1 MNRKQVVMSYRFSRL
16 HTLASQI
23 HGYVSEE
30 GSEDDRIH
38 KVPCFHHPVSSELE
52 ESAPK
57 DHCAVA
63 GVEELAD
70 PCYKPQS

>member
-1 MNRKQVVMSYRFSRL
+1 MVIADRFSRL

-23 HGYVSEE
+23 HGCVSEE
-30 GSEDDRIH
+30 DSEDDTVH
-38 KVPCFHHPVSSELE
+38 KVPCFHHPVSSELQ

-57 DHCAVA
+57 EHCAVA
-63 GVEELAD
+63 GVGELAD

>member
-1 MNRKQVVMSYRFSRL
+1 VSSDSFSRL

-30 GSEDDRIH
+30 DSEDGRVR

-52 ESAPK
+52 ESVLK
-57 DHCAVA
+57 EHCVVA